1 MKRKII
7 NDSGLNK
14 SQKSALHKHSIHHTE
29 KHIKSMI
36 MNIKK
41 GRSFKDSHLIA
52 IKKLGK

>member
-1 MKRKII
+1 MKKKII

-14 SQKSALHKHSIHHTE
+14 LQKNALHKHSVHHTE

-41 GRSFKDSHLIA
+41 GRSFKDSHMIA
-52 IKKLGK
+52 LKKLGK